1 VKHAHSASRSHT
13 EESWRGRREE
23 SECKKKAEEERL
35 RKEASPWSLY
45 LRCAQIEYQC
55 INRCSRMKFEEALL
69 IRKRRYPSCEE
80 ATVESCLGMSTA
92 ATNSVKLAAS
102 AGVKLE
108 PTASSA
114 ETVTILDC

>member
-1 VKHAHSASRSHT
+1 
-13 EESWRGRREE
+13 
-23 SECKKKAEEERL
+23 
-35 RKEASPWSLY
+35 
-45 LRCAQIEYQC
+45 
-55 INRCSRMKFEEALL
+55 MKFEEALL

-102 AGVKLE
+102 AGIKLE

-114 ETVTILDC
+114 ETVQFSTVRVHWSSPRADLCALLAPKH